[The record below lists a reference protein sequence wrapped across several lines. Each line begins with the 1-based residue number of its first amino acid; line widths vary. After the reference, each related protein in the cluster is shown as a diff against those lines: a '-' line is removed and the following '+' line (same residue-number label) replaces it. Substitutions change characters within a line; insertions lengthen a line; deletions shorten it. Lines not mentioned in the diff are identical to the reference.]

1 MPKRK
6 KKNSK
11 KIRYILIFIILILFL
26 IIFFKNRRN
35 LDNIINENI
44 VDNVNNLN
52 TVESQNRSNL
62 DEDINNNNTDKT
74 KEINFNDLQDSE
86 KLASKGLPVLMYH
99 FFYDKSIGESAKD
112 GNWLEVRDFENHIKY
127 LTENDYYFPTWQQ
140 VEDYIDGKTALPKK
154 SIVLT
159 VDDGEESFFKVALPV
174 IEKYDISITE
184 FLVTSW
190 NGWFKNDYPAK
201 QVSYQSHS
209 DSMHK
214 AGSNGKGVMLSWSYD
229 KILDDCKQ
237 SRSVLGDEAIAF
249 CYPFGQYNE
258 TSKKAVKDA
267 GFKLAFTTEGGR
279 VKVGADKF
287 ALPRVRTSTKTNL
300 ENFKKLIE

>member
-11 KIRYILIFIILILFL
+11 NIIYILILIILILFL
-26 IIFFKNRRN
+26 RMYLKNKRN
-35 LDNIINENI
+35 SDNIITENI
-44 VDNVNNLN
+44 LNNVNNLN
-52 TVESQNRSNL
+52 TVESQNLSNL
-62 DEDINNNNTDKT
+62 DEDVNDTNTNKT
-74 KEINFNDLQDSE
+74 KEINFNDLPDSE
-86 KLASKGLPVLMYH
+86 RLDSKGLPVLMYH
-99 FFYDKSIGESAKD
+99 FFYDKSKGESAKD
-112 GNWLEVRDFENHIKY
+112 GNWLEVEDFENHLKY
-127 LTENDYYFPTWQQ
+127 LTENDYFFPTWQQ
-140 VEDYIDGKTALPKK
+140 VVDYIDGKIALPKK

-201 QVSYQSHS
+201 QVNYQSHS
-209 DSMHK
+209 DNMHK
-214 AGSNGKGVMLSWSYD
+214 AGTNGKGVMLSWSYD
-229 KILDDCKQ
+229 KMLDDCIQ
-237 SRSVLGDEAIAF
+237 SRNVLGDEAIAF
-249 CYPFGQYNE
+249 CYPFGHYNE
-258 TSKKAVKDA
+258 TAKKAVKDA

-287 ALPRVRTSTKTNL
+287 ELPRVRTSTKTNL